1 VANVTFK
8 RGDYFALSIEALMQD
23 LTGWT
28 VRSQVRRGSTL
39 VHELTVED
47 WTPAPGG
54 SSFQL
59 VALTP
64 SVSLPGVDMSKPGV
78 LGATDDWPVG
88 ELLCDIEYTGP
99 TGVII
104 STETFTIECVADI
117 TR

>member
-1 VANVTFK
+1 VATVTFK
-8 RGDYFALSIEALMQD
+8 RGDHFAINIETPTQD

-28 VRSQVRRGSTL
+28 VRSQVRRGSAL
-39 VHELTVED
+39 VHELTVDD
-47 WTPAPGG
+47 WTPNPGG
-54 SSFQL
+54 SSFVL

-64 SVSLPGVDMSKPGV
+64 SVPLPGGGMSTPGI
-78 LGATDDWPVG
+78 LGATDHWPVG

-99 TGVII
+99 TGVIV